1 MVGKG
6 FSRVVGSSDGMLLS
20 RLRSGSD
27 PTFDIVETAGSDR
40 DSVAETGDG
49 VDATL
54 SGDVCRGRV
63 LGVSAGALDRE
74 GVVTGAETETGGRLD

>member
-6 FSRVVGSSDGMLLS
+6 FSRVEGSSDWMLVS

-27 PTFDIVETAGSDR
+27 PTFDTVETAGSDR
-40 DSVAETGDG
+40 ESVAETGDG
-49 VDATL
+49 VDAKL

-63 LGVSAGALDRE
+63 LGASATVSDRE